1 MRRALSI
8 DPHAWTRRRTRGA
21 AFAHGAKPVATCSVS
36 SVADKAHDAHAG
48 QNRLN
53 RGRSARM
60 RAGIVRPSR
69 RKGQAMIETI
79 VKRDGRT
86 ADFKIEKIVEAVDK
100 AFQASGSMQPRSVSW
115 KVAEDVVAR
124 IESGAVE
131 GVPTVEGVQDL
142 VEEALIDEGFGQ
154 TAKAYILYR
163 AERNRVRDVNSRIF
177 QTLKD
182 ITFSKASDSDMKREN
197 ANIDADTAMGTML
210 KYGSESAKQFYEM
223 CVIAPE
229 FATAHVNGDIH
240 IHDMDFYTLTTT
252 CCQIDL
258 RKLFRGGFST
268 GHGVLREP
276 SDIASYSA
284 LACIAI
290 QSNQN
295 DQHGGQSISDFDY
308 GLAEGVRKTYRR
320 LFKKHIAEAC
330 DLLADREDAREIA
343 QRATAAAEEATGTWA
358 SLEMD
363 EGYRAFVAEAL
374 ANEGIERPLAERA
387 LAYAQKNAFKDADR
401 ATYQAMEAL
410 IHNLNT
416 MHSRAGAQ
424 TPFSSVN
431 YGMDTSPEGRMVIK
445 NVLLA
450 TEAGLGSGETPI
462 FPVQI
467 FRVKEGVNYN
477 PGDPNYDLFRLAMRC
492 SAKRLFPN
500 FSFVD
505 APFNLPYYKGTPET
519 EIAYMGCRTRVM
531 GNVYDPDREIVTG
544 RGNLS
549 FTSINLPRLA
559 IMAKGDVTLFF
570 RMLDEKLALAVG
582 QLDERFEIQARKKV
596 YNAPFLMGQG
606 VWLDS
611 EKLKPEDE
619 QREVLKHGTL
629 SVGFIGLAETLV
641 ALTGKHHGES
651 AESQKLGLE
660 IVGHMRRY
668 LDRLSAERK
677 MNYTLLA
684 TPAEGLSGRFVRMD
698 KKRFGVIEGVT
709 DRDYYTNSFHVP
721 VYYSI
726 SAFDKI
732 DIEAP
737 YHALTNAGH
746 ISYVELDGDP
756 TENLDAFEA
765 VVRHMKEA
773 GIGYGSVNH
782 PVDRD
787 PVCGYNGIIGDVCP
801 KCGRAESNGV
811 AFERIRRITGYLV
824 GTMDRWNDAKT
835 AEEADRVKHS
845 VMTR

>member
-1 MRRALSI
+1 MV
-8 DPHAWTRRRTRGA
+8 T
-21 AFAHGAKPVATCSVS
+21 
-36 SVADKAHDAHAG
+36 
-48 QNRLN
+48 
-53 RGRSARM
+53 
-60 RAGIVRPSR
+60 
-69 RKGQAMIETI
+69 TI
-79 VKRDGRT
+79 IKRDGRT
-86 ADFKIEKIVEAVDK
+86 AEFNQEKIAEAVEK
-100 AFQASGSMQPRSVSW
+100 AFQACGAMQDRAA
-115 KVAEDVVAR
+115 AEGIAQQVVQKLDDGA
-124 IESGAVE
+124 IEGI
-131 GVPTVEGVQDL
+131 PTVEGVQDL
-142 VEEALIDEGFGQ
+142 VEETLIESGFVQ

-163 AERNRVRDVNSRIF
+163 AERSRARDVNSRLI

-210 KYGSESAKQFYEM
+210 KYGCESAKQFYEM
-223 CVIAPE
+223 CVIEPKYAR
-229 FATAHVNGDIH
+229 AHREGDIH

-252 CCQIDL
+252 CCQIEL
-258 RKLFRGGFST
+258 RKLFKGGFST

-276 SDIASYSA
+276 NDIASYAA

-295 DQHGGQSISDFDY
+295 DQHGGQSICDFDY

-320 LFKKHIAEAC
+320 LFKKHLAEAL
-330 DLLADREDAREIA
+330 DLLADLDDSRAFA
-343 QRATAAAEEATGTWA
+343 QDTLERVENATGAWA
-358 SLEMD
+358 SLELD
-363 EGYRAFVAEAL
+363 EGFEANLRAEL
-374 ANEGIERPLAERA
+374 ADAGIPGDIADKS
-387 LAYAQKNAFKDADR
+387 LAYAVKCAFADTDR
-401 ATYQAMEAL
+401 TTFQSMEAL
-410 IHNLNT
+410 VHNLNT

-431 YGMDTSPEGRMVIK
+431 YGMDTSPEGRMVVK
-445 NVLLA
+445 NMLLA
-450 TEAGLGSGETPI
+450 TEEGLGSGETPI

-477 PGDPNYDLFRLAMRC
+477 PEDPNYDLFKLAMHC

-500 FSFVD
+500 FSFLD
-505 APFNLPYYKGTPET
+505 APFNVQYYKGTPET

-531 GNVYDPDREIVTG
+531 GNVYDPDREVTPG

-559 IMAKGDVTLFF
+559 IRSKGDLDLFF
-570 RMLDEKLALAVG
+570 DLLDAKLALTVG

-606 VWLDS
+606 VWIDS
-611 EKLKPEDE
+611 EQLAPNDE

-629 SVGFIGLAETLV
+629 SLGFIGLAETLV
-641 ALTGKHHGES
+641 ALTGQHHGES
-651 AESQKLGLE
+651 KASQNLGLE
-660 IVGHMRRY
+660 IIGHMRGY
-668 LDRLSAERK
+668 LDRLSAERG
-677 MNYTLLA
+677 MNYGLIA

-698 KKRFGVIEGVT
+698 RARYGSIPGVT
-709 DRDYYTNSFHVP
+709 DRDYYTNGFHVP
-721 VYYSI
+721 VYYDI
-726 SAFDKI
+726 NAFDKI
-732 DIEAP
+732 EIEAP

-756 TENLDAFEA
+756 TENLEAFEA
-765 VVRHMKEA
+765 VIRHMKES

-801 KCGRAESNGV
+801 KCGRTEEEHGV

-824 GTMDRWNDAKT
+824 GTLDRFNDAKR
-835 AEEADRVKHS
+835 AEEADRVKHFIAS
-845 VMTR
+845 ADQQTH

>member
-177 QTLKD
+177 QTLND

-531 GNVYDPDREIVTG
+531 G
-544 RGNLS
+544 
-549 FTSINLPRLA
+549 
-559 IMAKGDVTLFF
+559 
-570 RMLDEKLALAVG
+570 

-756 TENLDAFEA
+756 TKNLDAFEA